1 MDCAAA
7 AAGRTRP
14 EHCNAS
20 DEESKRKQFHDGEH
34 GVKVEEGGPQ
44 QSGRVAG
51 EGGSRACS
59 ALQVPSGVL
68 EKEEAIAS
76 HAMNKELGR
85 GRLYCLHSCDPSL
98 CCFPPALGTSME

>member
-34 GVKVEEGGPQ
+34 GVKVEEGRPQ
-44 QSGRVAG
+44 QRRAWLVRAGAEIVRRCKCHPECMKRRRALARVG
-51 EGGSRACS
+51 QRTGQKMLVLL
-59 ALQVPSGVL
+59 AL
-68 EKEEAIAS
+68 
-76 HAMNKELGR
+76 M
-85 GRLYCLHSCDPSL
+85 
-98 CCFPPALGTSME
+98 

>member
-1 MDCAAA
+1 MMDCAV
-7 AAGRTRP
+7 AGRTRP

-59 ALQVPSGVL
+59 ALQVPSGVF
-68 EKEEAIAS
+68 EKEGAIAL
-76 HAMNKELGR
+76 HGWNKWLGR
-85 GRLYCLHSCDPSL
+85 RCLYCLYLCEPCT

>member
-1 MDCAAA
+1 MDCAV
-7 AAGRTRP
+7 AGRTRP

-20 DEESKRKQFHDGEH
+20 DEESMRKQFHDGEH

-51 EGGSRACS
+51 EGGSRDCS

-68 EKEEAIAS
+68 EKEES
-76 HAMNKELGR
+76 
-85 GRLYCLHSCDPSL
+85 P
-98 CCFPPALGTSME
+98 CFARDEQRIGQKRFVLLALM